1 MMRIK
6 PMLAVKAEIEKLKF
20 PVYASPKLDG
30 VRVIILGGV
39 VLSRSLK
46 PIPNQHVQKL
56 FGHKKYDYID
66 GELIVGETTDD
77 GVFQKTSSGVM
88 TKDGKPDV
96 RLHAFDYCE
105 PDYQSKPYSE
115 RLKELYNRTA
125 RANNDRIAIVDQEL
139 IDDVDKLNAYEEECV
154 SAGYEGIMLRSLDG
168 KYKQGRS
175 TMREGYLLKVKR
187 FEDDEAK
194 LLGMEELMTNTNEQ
208 TVDKLG
214 HRVRNHKKEGMVP
227 AGKLGALLV
236 IHPDYGPFKIGS
248 GFTEEQRVDLWH
260 RYLNNKN
267 DFIGELVKFRYQPC
281 GVKDKPRFPVFLGFR
296 NKIDK

>member
-1 MMRIK
+1 MIRVK

-20 PVYASPKLDG
+20 PVYASAKLDG
-30 VRVIILGGV
+30 VRVIILDGV
-39 VLSRSLK
+39 VLSRNLK

-56 FGHKKYDYID
+56 FGKKKYNFLD
-66 GELIVGETTDD
+66 GELIVGDVTAPD
-77 GVFQKTSSGVM
+77 VFQKTTSGVM
-88 TKDGKPDV
+88 SQSGKPDV
-96 RLHAFDYCE
+96 KLHVFDRYDNGQVSVPYAVRWE
-105 PDYQSKPYSE
+105 AVQSE
-115 RLKELYNRTA
+115 FNNQANIELVEQKMISN
-125 RANNDRIAIVDQEL
+125 VDE
-139 IDDVDKLNAYEEECV
+139 LNAFEEECV
-154 SAGYEGIMLRSLDG
+154 SAGYEGIMLRSLGG

-214 HRVRNHKKEGMVP
+214 HKVRNQKKEGMVP
-227 AGKLGALLV
+227 AGRLGALLV

-260 RYLNNKN
+260 RYLSNKN
-267 DFIGELVKFRYQPC
+267 DFIGELVKFRYQPA

>member
-1 MMRIK
+1 MIRVK

-20 PVYASPKLDG
+20 PVYASAKLDG
-30 VRVIILGGV
+30 VRVIILDGI
-39 VLSRSLK
+39 VLSRNLK

-56 FGHKKYDYID
+56 FGKKKYNFLD
-66 GELIVGETTDD
+66 GELIVGDVTAPD
-77 GVFQKTSSGVM
+77 VFQKTTSGVM
-88 TKDGKPDV
+88 SQSGKPDV
-96 RLHAFDYCE
+96 KLHVFDRY
-105 PDYQSKPYSE
+105 DNGQVSVPYSE
-115 RLKELYNRTA
+115 RWEAVQREFNNQANIELVEQKMISNI
-125 RANNDRIAIVDQEL
+125 NEL
-139 IDDVDKLNAYEEECV
+139 NEFEEECV
-154 SAGYEGIMLRSLDG
+154 SAGYEGVMLRSLDG

-214 HRVRNHKKEGMVP
+214 HKVRNQKKEGMVP

-260 RYLNNKN
+260 RYLDNKN
-267 DFIGELVKFRYQPC
+267 DFIGGLVKFRYQPS

>member
-1 MMRIK
+1 MMRVK

-20 PVYASPKLDG
+20 PVYASAKLDG
-30 VRVIILGGV
+30 VRVIILDGV
-39 VLSRSLK
+39 VLSRNLK

-56 FGHKKYDYID
+56 FGKKKYNFLD
-66 GELIVGETTDD
+66 GELIVGDVTAPD
-77 GVFQKTSSGVM
+77 VFQKTTSGVM
-88 TKDGKPDV
+88 SQSGKPDV
-96 RLHAFDYCE
+96 KLHVFDRYDNGQVSVPYAARWE
-105 PDYQSKPYSE
+105 AVQSE
-115 RLKELYNRTA
+115 FNNQANIELVEQKMISN
-125 RANNDRIAIVDQEL
+125 VDE
-139 IDDVDKLNAYEEECV
+139 LNAFEEECV

-214 HRVRNHKKEGMVP
+214 HKVRNQKKEGMVP

-267 DFIGELVKFRYQPC
+267 DFIGELVKFRYQPA

>member
-1 MMRIK
+1 MIRVK

-20 PVYASPKLDG
+20 PVYASAKLDG
-30 VRVIILGGV
+30 VRVIILDGV
-39 VLSRSLK
+39 VLSRNLK

-56 FGHKKYDYID
+56 FGKKKYNFLD
-66 GELIVGETTDD
+66 GELIVGDVTAPD
-77 GVFQKTSSGVM
+77 VFQKTTSGVM
-88 TKDGKPDV
+88 SQSGKPDV
-96 RLHAFDYCE
+96 KLHVFDRY
-105 PDYQSKPYSE
+105 DNGQISVPYSARWE
-115 RLKELYNRTA
+115 AVQCEFSDQANIELVEQKMISNI
-125 RANNDRIAIVDQEL
+125 DEL
-139 IDDVDKLNAYEEECV
+139 NEFEEECV
-154 SAGYEGIMLRSLDG
+154 SAGYEGVMLRSLDG

-214 HRVRNHKKEGMVP
+214 HKVRNQKKEGMVP

-260 RYLNNKN
+260 RYLDNKN
-267 DFIGELVKFRYQPC
+267 DFIGELVKFRYQPS

>member
-1 MMRIK
+1 MMRVK

-20 PVYASPKLDG
+20 PVYASAKLDG
-30 VRVIILGGV
+30 VRVIILDGV
-39 VLSRSLK
+39 VLSRNLK

-56 FGHKKYDYID
+56 FGKKKYNFLD
-66 GELIVGETTDD
+66 GELIVGDVTAPD
-77 GVFQKTSSGVM
+77 VFQKTTSGVM
-88 TKDGKPDV
+88 SQSGKPDV
-96 RLHAFDYCE
+96 KLHVFDRYDNGQVSVPYAVRWE
-105 PDYQSKPYSE
+105 AVQSE
-115 RLKELYNRTA
+115 FNNQANIELVEQKMISN
-125 RANNDRIAIVDQEL
+125 
-139 IDDVDKLNAYEEECV
+139 IDELNAFEEECV

-214 HRVRNHKKEGMVP
+214 HKVRNQKKEGMVP

-267 DFIGELVKFRYQPC
+267 DFIGELVKFRYQPA

>member
-1 MMRIK
+1 MMRVK

-20 PVYASPKLDG
+20 PVYASAKLDG
-30 VRVIILGGV
+30 VRVIILDGV
-39 VLSRSLK
+39 VLSRNLK

-56 FGHKKYDYID
+56 FGKKKYNFLD
-66 GELIVGETTDD
+66 GELIVGDVTASD
-77 GVFQKTSSGVM
+77 VFQKTTSGVM
-88 TKDGKPDV
+88 SQSGKPDV
-96 RLHAFDYCE
+96 RLHVFDRYDNGQVSVPYAVRWE
-105 PDYQSKPYSE
+105 AVQSEFSNQANI
-115 RLKELYNRTA
+115 ELVEQKMISN
-125 RANNDRIAIVDQEL
+125 
-139 IDDVDKLNAYEEECV
+139 IDELNAFEEECV

-214 HRVRNHKKEGMVP
+214 HKVRNQKKEGMVP

-267 DFIGELVKFRYQPC
+267 DFIGELVKFRYQPA
-281 GVKDKPRFPVFLGFR
+281 GIKDKPRFPVFLGFR